1 MSKAGSALKQVLE
14 THGITQYQL
23 AARMGIDRSNFSR
36 WLRGERDPL
45 AEVVVDMYWALKT
58 FSPTSAQEF
67 ISLYLGLPQ
76 EDETAPVAQTAPT
89 AIAEKEIAP
98 DQEASEGVVETS
110 EVLSETSDVVV

>member
-23 AARMGIDRSNFSR
+23 AARMGINRSNFSR

-45 AEVVVDMYWALKT
+45 AEVIVDMYWALKS
-58 FSPTSAQEF
+58 FNPDSAQEF

-76 EDETAPVAQTAPT
+76 DETVQAFHHSIPKDDSLPKQEISRQACAVAER
-89 AIAEKEIAP
+89 AEK
-98 DQEASEGVVETS
+98 
-110 EVLSETSDVVV
+110 